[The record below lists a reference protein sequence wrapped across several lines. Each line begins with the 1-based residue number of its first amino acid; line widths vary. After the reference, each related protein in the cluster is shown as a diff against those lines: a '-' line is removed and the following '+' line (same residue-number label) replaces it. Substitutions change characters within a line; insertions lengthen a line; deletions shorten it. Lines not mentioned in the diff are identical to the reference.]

1 VRWDTV
7 LRAAALRFGVTT
19 RFGASTMTPGSE
31 VAERVAVCEIA
42 VPPGPHIN
50 SAIDALA
57 TARLEENLM
66 AISSRCAGSKFH
78 PAIQGIIS

>member
-50 SAIDALA
+50 SAIDAP
-57 TARLEENLM
+57 TARREENLM

-78 PAIQGIIS
+78 PATQGTIS